1 MAQKQ
6 QVVQNNAPQAQLSS
20 QMPVKCQL
28 AHGSPTG
35 IITGF
40 TNVKELFQKIADC
53 YGISASEILFC
64 TMNTHK
70 VDMSQL
76 ITDQKNTEDV
86 KFIFAHIKGQAKE
99 IDVTTPHDGLG
110 LTIADNGVDYAFIKG
125 IDKESILYK
134 HNLISVGDH
143 LEKIEGKSVV
153 GRKHAEILNML
164 NDIPKGTT
172 VTIRVVEPLK
182 SGVSNAEN
190 SDKNNGSGDLESG
203 KEALPVPLENH
214 SVVQKNEPSAIL
226 PGPKHVFY
234 CQLAHG
240 SPTGIISAF
249 TNTKELYQKNS

>member
-1 MAQKQ
+1 
-6 QVVQNNAPQAQLSS
+6 
-20 QMPVKCQL
+20 
-28 AHGSPTG
+28 
-35 IITGF
+35 
-40 TNVKELFQKIADC
+40 
-53 YGISASEILFC
+53 
-64 TMNTHK
+64 MNTHK

-110 LTIADNGVDYAFIKG
+110 LTIADNGVNYAFIKG

-182 SGVSNAEN
+182 SGVCKYLIF
-190 SDKNNGSGDLESG
+190 KN
-203 KEALPVPLENH
+203 
-214 SVVQKNEPSAIL
+214 VVQGHQTPFSCLL
-226 PGPKHVFY
+226 PQWFSV
-234 CQLAHG
+234 LL
-240 SPTGIISAF
+240 S
-249 TNTKELYQKNS
+249 LYQKHIMKPIVGLY